1 MASNL
6 DEVIKKNKDYLEQ
19 AQIDALVAASKTYNL
34 QTAGQRAAGLQD
46 ARTSYNT
53 AYRGLQNMGLA
64 GRMSAAPVSGE
75 VPRLGMEIQD
85 NFNRF
90 SQRLEDVQNQRLATL
105 GGNYAA
111 QTMNARAA
119 QAEAEAKARAQ
130 AEAAAQKQREKE
142 EAAAKKAW
150 EKAQAEAEKARQ
162 KAEAAAQKEAS
173 TAEKQRLKEEA
184 QRAAEEAK
192 QQELAAQQ
200 AAQQAQTAYQQQ
212 YTSTQADLEAR
223 KAAKLQA
230 LENAKTLAAAALLGL
245 NTARTDLNKA
255 ATGRVGALSADRD
268 RKAIMDS
275 GDGNME
281 TYRRRVNEELA
292 KYEAAQ
298 AEVAEAERQLGLAS
312 ELTAAEKKKLAELK
326 ATAQA
331 ANSTAADKARRAAD
345 AKQKADTEKSLVN
358 YGAEEQALADEKVRT
373 GAAYTEAQ
381 KKAEDARKAYEQAS
395 AKARA
400 GKATAAEVN
409 NARKAYLNAQE
420 KANNTPKASGIDTE
434 KARTE
439 AAAEKAKLDGMK
451 RTAQMG
457 GAVSDADLQRQQAKY
472 ETATL
477 KANDP
482 DLYSAYVIKNAQGQT
497 PQATEKANQ
506 IIVDRTLDMYGIR
519 KPEWS
524 DSDYKGN
531 VQQYRAVKQMVAQAD
546 QVESGGGITDG
557 IAARLKEKYGFK
569 SIDEAREYVRT
580 FGEERDK
587 RSEYNYYT
595 PAFEAAVK
603 NEGLQ
608 PSKPVNNQEWDY
620 TYRAVNNLPDMDF
633 DTDRPTKT
641 RQQMALVDVEYMT
654 QQQRDAYNAL
664 YETQG
669 IEAANAYAEA
679 IVPIVNIQRASADQ
693 RYYSELAKE
702 HPVAADIMS
711 VGMNLIGN
719 VPAMASKLVTG
730 VQNAVSG
737 ADVPKF
743 IDINSNVNRISTGAS
758 TIRGARTE
766 LVGSGYYRDNATNW
780 LHDHGLL
787 TDNMKQGLDEFNDK
801 AWVNNTLSFLY
812 QSGMSMADSAAAMAI
827 ASMTGAWATDILFFS
842 SAGNEAYNDARQ
854 RGATQEEALS
864 YGILSGFNEALF
876 EHVSVETFMEN
887 FVNSTPALAKN
898 WLAGI
903 ASQSF
908 TEASEEVCT
917 EIANI
922 YADMIA
928 LGDKSDWVKAQKQGP
943 EAFNAMMN
951 DKLKGI
957 GMAGLGGL
965 ISGLGFGVFG
975 GGMNAVRKSKYGST
989 IKSSGLADQYMQQAR
1004 LLGGEDLTYA
1014 ADSYAKKQSNNNA
1027 AELGIK
1033 LEERIKELSE
1043 TKPGAAAKSMDVPA
1057 ALTVVLEGSQ
1067 MSAETGTAVLT
1078 ALGAET
1084 VESMGY
1090 NATSGEALANS
1101 YNERI
1106 GAEGI
1111 TSRSDALA
1119 QAADKIN
1126 NSLQQLRGTGA
1137 MGALRRDVT
1146 SAGFQRAG
1154 AVAEGYAQRRGEQ
1167 TYTAARNAAA
1177 TSVWA
1182 NPTQGLAVTQ
1192 ADGTR
1197 VTPMPGNMTAVE
1209 RAEQERTN
1217 FQTRSTATKGRVTYA
1232 VAGMEARKGLS
1243 NEQTYSEI
1251 QNGLTKEARKKAQVY
1266 EKLADALGVN
1276 MVIHDVMTGTNGFID
1291 EKGNMHVVL
1300 SGKQSVLRVA
1310 AHELTHWMKEH
1321 NDTGYASMREH
1332 LVKDVGQ
1339 ERFDRMLKQKAR
1351 EYGIDISTEKGRTV
1365 ADDEVCAELCE
1376 RMLADTDALER
1387 FAEKDTEAAKTLKD
1401 RLLKILNAIKRALKD
1416 VGNRD
1421 FGSSWSD
1428 LVHEQETIESW
1439 ISNLQTAIENADQ
1452 RASQKT
1458 EETSSDDL
1466 YMDAETERAQE
1477 RKARAET
1484 TSSKG
1489 TYVRGYT
1496 AAEVESVID
1505 AGMIGDR
1512 SNYEGDD
1519 YEKARSMIAQLIP
1532 EVMEDM
1538 SNGDFD
1544 EVQARIR
1551 EVVTNVMETYVASD
1565 DGDLASLREV
1575 FPSVIGV
1582 DNTAKGD
1589 LKAQDQSLFQ
1599 MSAKLSRALG
1609 QRVTLVSEQN
1619 AKGQKNAKFQSS
1631 EKLDELWPRIRD
1643 AYGLSESQD
1652 FSVDTQKLLE
1662 FIESLAGD
1670 RKNAREYFG
1679 STLQGEIDAATEN
1692 LAAAMMNLYNE
1703 KYGATFSL
1711 DTDQISF
1718 GDITKR
1724 DTYSYENL
1732 ISQKDMTV
1740 ISMPPLSSV
1749 KTDGKITSARVSEAG
1764 MKSAE
1769 KVGKK
1774 VAPTVYAIQN
1784 VYTGRNIR
1792 VSTATFTHGLGRE
1805 NIGALRTNAR
1815 LAAVGGEII
1824 KNAIPINMLKPTNA
1838 QAFGTYA
1845 MGCLLN
1851 SGDRQFVAIVNVDM
1865 FTKKASSIEYKEVAH
1880 SISGRITKEA
1890 SRSSTRES
1898 EVNSSATAASK
1909 ISIKDF
1915 LEIVNTTH
1923 RSLLSKSVLDH
1934 FGEER
1939 PKGGTYFKSALFSLD
1954 NPVEETRDLVAVHNL
1969 TGDEL
1974 ARSLKRGGFPM
1985 PSIAVL
1991 KQSQGHSRYGD
2002 VSVVF
2007 GRETI
2012 DPQASRSNKVYGG
2025 DAWTPTY
2032 PTIEYKPNA
2041 KVEEK
2046 ISKKYYELSRKIGYD
2061 KTRPMYNYVTDMER
2075 QLNNNQGE
2083 AAMLQKLYE
2092 DTDMMQV
2099 FLDDT
2104 GKGRVEDIYS
2114 EKRTEMSKE
2123 DRDFYRGFVDELGEN
2138 VVLGYSP
2145 ADNITGTDRIK
2156 HRRQYLSDHR
2166 QEIVNAYKKTL
2177 DNQFGFSKS
2186 EIDNAAAA
2194 LDNRQLIIYLNAM
2207 THLLKDN
2214 GVTVETKFDSDATY
2228 KAIMDK
2234 VDQKEY
2240 REWVDGL
2247 FKGIEEK
2254 SGIRN
2259 NADYWT
2265 RSGNRRSFEALHY
2278 EDTLENV
2285 VKVMREQNQTGNTA
2299 IFSGNAI
2306 WGVAAKDYK
2315 TVSEIK
2321 KDSSRLKTMSEDE
2334 YKQVKEQLGG
2344 RFQSIAQ
2351 SIADKKADNVFI
2363 ALDNAMENIVE
2374 AVRLRKTK
2382 DGILQYLS
2390 QYHDGVTMKT
2400 VDQIVDL
2407 VRDIANMPTEY
2418 FEAKP
2423 MRAVGADEI
2432 KTVIL
2437 PAGRYRNLEADLA
2450 KRGVPVVTYEYG
2462 NDADR
2467 LRALQSAEVSQY
2479 LFSLDTDAI
2488 REAFTVIDTAGMDD
2502 ALKALTGVKHVGT
2515 WALKDISRFLDATA
2529 GKDKDLRN
2537 TLSAIFE
2544 KPHSD
2549 ATGRYARGVERM
2561 QQRVLDIGARAG
2573 VVDANG
2579 RHFDAKKSAAIQ
2591 NIGEGFSNTYTDLK
2605 LKVKDADHVTVRAYE
2620 QGTEKLVVSER
2631 DYTLKELRQAY
2642 GTNAADYVWGRVF
2655 DETQKAQETGK
2666 QAGWVDESVNTRPYT
2681 IEDLQAAFPND
2692 WQQLKQAADEFRDMY
2707 DEYIRDQNNMLRTI
2721 YPYTNEYETVEK
2733 KEKRIEELQ
2742 DRSARHESEVQK
2754 RIDKIEQRI
2763 TAKKEA
2769 AAQQADAIQKRID
2782 GVEAKMAATK
2792 RTDTKKYR
2800 ELQNRAYNLEANKA
2814 NALADAKEYEAVKR
2828 AEIGELNDVLKEYKE
2843 NVKAELKALADA
2855 KAEAQNA
2862 VTKGDSLQRMHRLQY
2877 RSDYFHHF
2885 QEMASGI
2892 QNLRAI
2898 FTNNTDQDISPKIV
2912 GRSENTKAKTK
2923 WAGYYQQRMGG
2934 DYTADALNGMLRY
2947 GQLAEYKLAFDPL
2960 TAYLRDVNKQIRD
2973 INDDTNRD
2981 GLIRYIDQWA
2991 DAIAGKS
2998 HKLDRVISDAGM
3010 APRKAM
3016 QILNWINSRVIQN
3029 TLLYNMRSS
3038 LIQIS
3043 NITNAK
3049 GIVTNNLD
3057 WMNGLRC
3064 WAAAAKGNEAMASIM
3079 AQSNFL
3085 ASRYMDNMQLTES
3098 AVKKAKNFGGWLLGA
3113 LDEVSAKAT
3122 WWAAY
3127 TQYQRNPNAKV
3138 IKNAYRT
3145 YDNAIDYADDVTRRT
3160 HAGRGVGE
3168 LAPAMTSRVISF
3180 VAPFQVEVNN
3190 TFELFKDNVKRGNYL
3205 GLLST
3210 GLSVFLFNTVF
3221 EAIVG
3226 SSPLQFDFI
3235 RAVLDIVL
3243 GFVNDDPEDDDDD
3256 FGILQV
3262 WHRLSGEAFGSLP
3275 YASQIA
3281 GTIDSIVGT
3290 ELSKK
3295 IFGENNDATRYG
3307 NTQIGISAA
3316 VNTVKGLYDIGKNLA
3331 EGKNVRQIN
3340 WIADLD
3346 DLANLTLPMGGKQLT
3361 RSIQGLYTVAQGYAG
3376 SNDKEG
3382 NEKVQFVTDQDVGHY
3397 IHAGLFGKWALTEA
3411 SEYFGEKRLLPQLL
3425 GAYNGPGSSLG
3436 QRVAPHLFGKYE
3448 GPKSSLGKP
3457 VDAKEYKAAL
3467 ETGITGKEYF
3477 TLKSD
3482 LSEYSNEPGA
3492 RAEMMEQSFTPEQK
3506 AKLDFLLITNHGS
3519 KTKVEDGVLYTKDD
3533 NGDWN
3538 KSIKAKDGILYSY
3551 DKKNDEWV
3559 VKTDYTSANMFELS
3573 AMGTKMYAATRG
3585 LMAGGMKAD
3594 AAMSAAR
3601 AYESTKGTPDVIKG
3615 VDDRTVAFRN
3625 MLFESTAY
3633 TAKQKEQIDLA
3644 YIGNKYAADYTDKD
3658 LFELSQGARSRY
3670 EKGVEAKK
3678 LGMPIDEYVKIMEKK
3693 EELTEKNKQLKEEGK
3708 PTVYING
3715 AIREEIL
3722 NSGMT
3727 LEQKQKMDDLLIND
3741 KVDPDYSGD
3750 KTMFEISMIKEPY
3763 HEDTDH
3769 AAQAKEAQSKY
3780 GMKPELYLQ
3789 IYSKW
3794 ATLNAKDENGKTVKG
3809 LKKKRAKEYLES
3821 LNLPK
3826 DQYDYV
3832 WHNICHY

>member
-105 GGNYAA
+105 GGNYAT

-119 QAEAEAKARAQ
+119 QAAAEAKARAQ
-130 AEAAAQKQREKE
+130 AEAAAQREREKAEAAAQKQREKE

-212 YTSTQADLEAR
+212 YTSTQADQEAR

-230 LENAKTLAAAALLGL
+230 LENAKTRAAAALLGL

-275 GDGNME
+275 GDGNMAA
-281 TYRRRVNEELA
+281 YRRRVNEELA

-326 ATAQA
+326 AAAQA

-373 GAAYTEAQ
+373 GVAYTEAQ
-381 KKAEDARKAYEQAS
+381 KKAEEAQKAYERAS

-400 GKATAAEVN
+400 GKGTFAEAN
-409 NARKAYLNAQE
+409 KARKAYLNAQE
-420 KANNTPKASGIDTE
+420 KLERTPKASGIDTK
-434 KARTE
+434 KAKAE

-451 RTAQMG
+451 RNVQMG
-457 GAVSDADLQRQQAKY
+457 ITVSDADLQRQQAKY
-472 ETATL
+472 ETAKL
-477 KANDP
+477 KAEDP

-506 IIVDRTLDMYGIR
+506 IIVDRTLDRYGIR

-669 IEAANAYAEA
+669 IEAANAYAKA
-679 IVPIVNIQRASADQ
+679 IVPIVNIQRAAEDK
-693 RYYSELAKE
+693 RYYSELAKD

-827 ASMTGAWATDILFFS
+827 ASMTGPWATDILFFS

-943 EAFNAMMN
+943 EAFSAMMN

-965 ISGLGFGVFG
+965 ISGLGFGVLG

-989 IKSSGLADQYMQQAR
+989 IKSDGRADQYMQQAR

-1057 ALTVVLEGSQ
+1057 ALTVVLEGSR
-1067 MSAETGTAVLT
+1067 MSAETGNAVLT

-1154 AVAEGYAQRRGEQ
+1154 AVADEYAQRRGEQ

-1232 VAGMEARKGLS
+1232 VAGMQARKGLS

-1351 EYGIDISTEKGRTV
+1351 EYGIDMSTEKGRTV

-1416 VGNRD
+1416 IGNRD

-1439 ISNLQTAIENADQ
+1439 ISNLQTAIDNATNKAEQ
-1452 RASQKT
+1452 SASEKT
-1458 EETSSDDL
+1458 EDSGDL

-1477 RKARAET
+1477 RKARAEAN
-1484 TSSKG
+1484 SSKG

-1544 EVQARIR
+1544 EAQARIR

-1692 LAAAMMNLYNE
+1692 LAAAMMELYNA
-1703 KYGATFSL
+1703 KNGTQFSL
-1711 DTDQISF
+1711 DTDTLRDRTAAITAQNTAEAGGVRNSLDTDYMGLEHRGNGYDGYSMSNNARAAYDAGEMPLSKWTKTSMIDAVRAIDPAKAVLLEGVNTKTLQQHILEPRGWHHTSSMYNRTDFYGIDEELVSELTENEVASWEQISAKPAVKDAF
-1718 GDITKR
+1718 RGDF
-1724 DTYSYENL
+1724 TYIEWTGTRSHPKANVHTLTNVNIQEKGSFY
-1732 ISQKDMTV
+1732 IVMDD
-1740 ISMPPLSSV
+1740 
-1749 KTDGKITSARVSEAG
+1749 DGKVLVKKKVGSNGTEVKSYAEEARRRQLLQDIEIRRIKNSTEAANALYNEYKRTGYERSASGNIYKYGRKPSRWDYDAGIENFFKEGEQRLSPNGSSGYYVETFRNGSWVSEQVG
-1764 MKSAE
+1764 MKETESNLYSLDTDYMRLAE
-1769 KVGKK
+1769 KYKSG
-1774 VAPTVYAIQN
+1774 
-1784 VYTGRNIR
+1784 
-1792 VSTATFTHGLGRE
+1792 TATETE
-1805 NIGALRTNAR
+1805 
-1815 LAAVGGEII
+1815 
-1824 KNAIPINMLKPTNA
+1824 
-1838 QAFGTYA
+1838 
-1845 MGCLLN
+1845 
-1851 SGDRQFVAIVNVDM
+1851 
-1865 FTKKASSIEYKEVAH
+1865 TK
-1880 SISGRITKEA
+1880 
-1890 SRSSTRES
+1890 
-1898 EVNSSATAASK
+1898 
-1909 ISIKDF
+1909 
-1915 LEIVNTTH
+1915 
-1923 RSLLSKSVLDH
+1923 SL
-1934 FGEER
+1934 
-1939 PKGGTYFKSALFSLD
+1939 
-1954 NPVEETRDLVAVHNL
+1954 
-1969 TGDEL
+1969 
-1974 ARSLKRGGFPM
+1974 
-1985 PSIAVL
+1985 
-1991 KQSQGHSRYGD
+1991 Q
-2002 VSVVF
+2002 SVV
-2007 GRETI
+2007 E
-2012 DPQASRSNKVYGG
+2012 QA
-2025 DAWTPTY
+2025 A
-2032 PTIEYKPNA
+2032 
-2041 KVEEK
+2041 
-2046 ISKKYYELSRKIGYD
+2046 
-2061 KTRPMYNYVTDMER
+2061 
-2075 QLNNNQGE
+2075 E
-2083 AAMLQKLYE
+2083 AAMPNSVARGKDGKLIKFFHGTKAEFTKFERSKIGSTGRFEGSGFNFTPYE
-2092 DTDMMQV
+2092 
-2099 FLDDT
+2099 
-2104 GKGRVEDIYS
+2104 GRARSYGGRVLE
-2114 EKRTEMSKE
+2114 
-2123 DRDFYRGFVDELGEN
+2123 G
-2138 VVLGYSP
+2138 
-2145 ADNITGTDRIK
+2145 
-2156 HRRQYLSDHR
+2156 
-2166 QEIVNAYKKTL
+2166 
-2177 DNQFGFSKS
+2177 
-2186 EIDNAAAA
+2186 
-2194 LDNRQLIIYLNAM
+2194 YLNIQ
-2207 THLLKDN
+2207 HPL
-2214 GVTVETKFDSDATY
+2214 S
-2228 KAIMDK
+2228 
-2234 VDQKEY
+2234 
-2240 REWVDGL
+2240 
-2247 FKGIEEK
+2247 
-2254 SGIRN
+2254 
-2259 NADYWT
+2259 
-2265 RSGNRRSFEALHY
+2265 
-2278 EDTLENV
+2278 
-2285 VKVMREQNQTGNTA
+2285 
-2299 IFSGNAI
+2299 
-2306 WGVAAKDYK
+2306 
-2315 TVSEIK
+2315 
-2321 KDSSRLKTMSEDE
+2321 
-2334 YKQVKEQLGG
+2334 
-2344 RFQSIAQ
+2344 
-2351 SIADKKADNVFI
+2351 ADKKTFSVAKLAQLIRNIDPTGDNI
-2363 ALDNAMENIVE
+2363 
-2374 AVRLRKTK
+2374 
-2382 DGILQYLS
+2382 
-2390 QYHDGVTMKT
+2390 
-2400 VDQIVDL
+2400 
-2407 VRDIANMPTEY
+2407 IANYARNTNDYGTPSFIRRESMTTARALLEY
-2418 FEAKP
+2418 NESDVDVYSDLSSADP
-2423 MRAVGADEI
+2423 DAESLIRAFSDMGYDGLIHYDSNGNI
-2432 KTVIL
+2432 KTAVAFSSEQFKL
-2437 PAGRYRNLEADLA
+2437 AD
-2450 KRGVPVVTYEYG
+2450 PVTYDDNG
-2462 NDADR
+2462 NIIPLSERFNQQREDIRYD
-2467 LRALQSAEVSQY
+2467 
-2479 LFSLDTDAI
+2479 LDTDAI
-2488 REAFTVIDTAGMDD
+2488 REAFTVIDTEGMDD

-2573 VVDANG
+2573 VVDKNG

-2721 YPYTNEYETVEK
+2721 YPYTNEYESVEK
-2733 KEKRIEELQ
+2733 IEKAINKKQERLAQHKAAVEQQLQNLQKSLDSKEQEIASK
-2742 DRSARHESEVQK
+2742 
-2754 RIDKIEQRI
+2754 
-2763 TAKKEA
+2763 
-2769 AAQQADAIQKRID
+2769 
-2782 GVEAKMAATK
+2782 K
-2792 RTDTKKYR
+2792 RTDTKAYR
-2800 ELQNRAYNLEANKA
+2800 NMTEQANRISDQIAAVKA
-2814 NALADAKEYEAVKR
+2814 EIAEYEANAK
-2828 AEIGELNDVLKEYKE
+2828 EELAVMN
-2843 NVKAELKALADA
+2843 AA

-2862 VTKGDSLQRMHRLQY
+2862 VNKGDSLQRMHRLQY

-3085 ASRYMDNMQLTES
+3085 ASRYMDNLQLTES
-3098 AVKKAKNFGGWLLGA
+3098 VVKKAKNFGGWLLGA

-3235 RAVLDIVL
+3235 RAVMDIVL

-3256 FGILQV
+3256 YGILQA
-3262 WHRLSGEAFGSLP
+3262 WQRLSGEAFGSLP
-3275 YASQIA
+3275 YAGQIA
-3281 GTIDSIVGT
+3281 SIIGEDVA
-3290 ELSKK
+3290 KK
-3295 IFGENNDATRYG
+3295 IFGEDNDATRYG
-3307 NTQIGISAA
+3307 NTQIGISAVMNA
-3316 VNTVKGLYDIGKNLA
+3316 GKGLYDIGKNLA

-3346 DLANLTLPMGGKQLT
+3346 DLMNLTLPMGGKQLT

-3411 SEYFGEKRLLPQLL
+3411 SEYFGEKRLLPQL
-3425 GAYNGPGSSLG
+3425 
-3436 QRVAPHLFGKYE
+3436 FGKYE

-3457 VDAKEYKAAL
+3457 VDAQEYKAAL
-3467 ETGITGKEYF
+3467 EAGITGKEYF

-3482 LSEYSNEPGA
+3482 LSKYSGEPGA
-3492 RAEMMEQSFTPEQK
+3492 RAEMMEQDFTPEQK
-3506 AKLDFLLITNHGS
+3506 AKLDALLITNHGS

-3559 VKTDYTSANMFELS
+3559 VKTDYTSAIMFELS
-3573 AMGTKMYAATRG
+3573 AMGTKMYTATRG
-3585 LMAGGMKAD
+3585 LMAGGMNAD

-3601 AYESTKGTPDVIKG
+3601 AYDSTKGTPDVIKG

-3644 YIGNKYAADYTDKD
+3644 YIGNKYAADYTDKE
-3658 LFELSQGARSRY
+3658 LFELSQGTRSRY

-3678 LGMPIDEYVKIMEKK
+3678 LGMPVDEYVKIMEKK
-3693 EELTEKNKQLKEEGK
+3693 DELTEKNKQLKEEGK

-3722 NSGMT
+3722 NSSMT

-3741 KVDPDYSGD
+3741 NVDPDYSGN
-3750 KTMFEISMIKEPY
+3750 KTMFEISMIKEQY

-3789 IYSKW
+3789 IYRKW
-3794 ATLNAKDENGKTVKG
+3794 STLNAKDENGKTVKN

>member
-1 MASNL
+1 MPSNY
-6 DEVIKKNKDYLEQ
+6 DDVIRKNREYLTQ
-19 AQIDALVAASKTYNL
+19 AQISALAAAAKEYNI
-34 QTAGQRAAGLQD
+34 QNAGQRAGALASAREQYDAG
-46 ARTSYNT
+46 
-53 AYRGLQNMGLA
+53 YRGLQNMGLA
-64 GRMSAAPVSGE
+64 GNISGADTSGE
-75 VPRLGMEIQD
+75 VPRLRAEIAAPFD
-85 NFNRF
+85 SFNR
-90 SQRLEDVQNQRLATL
+90 RLNDVENKRINAL
-105 GGNYAA
+105 GGQFA
-111 QTMNARAA
+111 QQTQAARAA
-119 QAEAEAKARAQ
+119 AAAARAQ
-130 AEAAAQKQREKE
+130 AEAQAAQ
-142 EAAAKKAW
+142 A
-150 EKAQAEAEKARQ
+150 KAQA
-162 KAEAAAQKEAS
+162 
-173 TAEKQRLKEEA
+173 
-184 QRAAEEAK
+184 
-192 QQELAAQQ
+192 
-200 AAQQAQTAYQQQ
+200 
-212 YTSTQADLEAR
+212 D
-223 KAAKLQA
+223 
-230 LENAKTLAAAALLGL
+230 AAAAAARGARGQYDIDRSQTALIGERGEKSMPSKKAIDTYRQSGKALEDLKAIEATRTAVANAQKAQQDGMLRTQQIKERAAVMAAASVLGVQTVGTDNMAL
-245 NTARTDLNKA
+245 VRSVNNAQSSGAKRTEQLKGYADTATANRYD
-255 ATGRVGALSADRD
+255 ATGLGRLDQGEQERTAEGA
-268 RKAIMDS
+268 K
-275 GDGNME
+275 E
-281 TYRRRVNEELA
+281 
-292 KYEAAQ
+292 
-298 AEVAEAERQLGLAS
+298 
-312 ELTAAEKKKLAELK
+312 
-326 ATAQA
+326 
-331 ANSTAADKARRAAD
+331 
-345 AKQKADTEKSLVN
+345 
-358 YGAEEQALADEKVRT
+358 
-373 GAAYTEAQ
+373 
-381 KKAEDARKAYEQAS
+381 AYERVSVQ
-395 AKARA
+395 ARA
-400 GKATAAEVN
+400 GKATAEQVN
-409 NARKAYLNAQE
+409 TARQAFLNAQKSADE
-420 KANNTPKASGIDTE
+420 TPKAFDIDHE
-434 KARTE
+434 AARKE

-587 RSEYNYYT
+587 RSEYNYYA

-620 TYRAVNNLPDMDF
+620 TYRAVNNLPDFDF

-669 IEAANAYAEA
+669 IEAANAYAKA
-679 IVPIVNIQRASADQ
+679 IVPIVNLQRASDDQ

-758 TIRGARTE
+758 TIRGARSE

-827 ASMTGAWATDILFFS
+827 ASMTGPWATDILFFS

-887 FVNSTPALAKN
+887 FVNSTPALAKS
-898 WLAGI
+898 WLAGM

-943 EAFNAMMN
+943 EAFSAMMN
-951 DKLKGI
+951 DKLKDI

-1057 ALTVVLEGSQ
+1057 ALTVVLEGSR
-1067 MSAETGTAVLT
+1067 MSAETGTTVLT

-1154 AVAEGYAQRRGEQ
+1154 AVADEYAQRRGEQ

-1197 VTPMPGNMTAVE
+1197 ITPMPGNMTAVE

-1232 VAGMEARKGLS
+1232 VAGMEARKGLT

-1351 EYGIDISTEKGRTV
+1351 EYGIDMSTEKGRTV

-1439 ISNLQTAIENADQ
+1439 ISNLQTAIDNATNKAEQ
-1452 RASQKT
+1452 SASEKT
-1458 EETSSDDL
+1458 EDSGDL

-1477 RKARAET
+1477 RKARAEA
-1484 TSSKG
+1484 TSSNG

-1538 SNGDFD
+1538 GNGDFD
-1544 EVQARIR
+1544 EAQARIR

-1619 AKGQKNAKFQSS
+1619 AKGNKNAKFQSS

-1692 LAAAMMNLYNE
+1692 LAAAMMELYNA
-1703 KYGATFSL
+1703 KNGTQFSL
-1711 DTDQISF
+1711 DTDYM
-1718 GDITKR
+1718 R
-1724 DTYSYENL
+1724 L
-1732 ISQKDMTV
+1732 
-1740 ISMPPLSSV
+1740 
-1749 KTDGKITSARVSEAG
+1749 
-1764 MKSAE
+1764 AE
-1769 KVGKK
+1769 KYKSG
-1774 VAPTVYAIQN
+1774 
-1784 VYTGRNIR
+1784 
-1792 VSTATFTHGLGRE
+1792 TATETE
-1805 NIGALRTNAR
+1805 
-1815 LAAVGGEII
+1815 
-1824 KNAIPINMLKPTNA
+1824 
-1838 QAFGTYA
+1838 
-1845 MGCLLN
+1845 
-1851 SGDRQFVAIVNVDM
+1851 
-1865 FTKKASSIEYKEVAH
+1865 TK
-1880 SISGRITKEA
+1880 
-1890 SRSSTRES
+1890 
-1898 EVNSSATAASK
+1898 
-1909 ISIKDF
+1909 
-1915 LEIVNTTH
+1915 
-1923 RSLLSKSVLDH
+1923 SL
-1934 FGEER
+1934 
-1939 PKGGTYFKSALFSLD
+1939 
-1954 NPVEETRDLVAVHNL
+1954 
-1969 TGDEL
+1969 
-1974 ARSLKRGGFPM
+1974 
-1985 PSIAVL
+1985 
-1991 KQSQGHSRYGD
+1991 Q
-2002 VSVVF
+2002 SVV
-2007 GRETI
+2007 E
-2012 DPQASRSNKVYGG
+2012 QA
-2025 DAWTPTY
+2025 A
-2032 PTIEYKPNA
+2032 
-2041 KVEEK
+2041 
-2046 ISKKYYELSRKIGYD
+2046 
-2061 KTRPMYNYVTDMER
+2061 
-2075 QLNNNQGE
+2075 E
-2083 AAMLQKLYE
+2083 AAMPNSVARGKDGKLIKFFHGTKAEFTKFERSKIGSTGRFEGSGFNFTPYE
-2092 DTDMMQV
+2092 
-2099 FLDDT
+2099 
-2104 GKGRVEDIYS
+2104 GRARSYGGRVLE
-2114 EKRTEMSKE
+2114 
-2123 DRDFYRGFVDELGEN
+2123 G
-2138 VVLGYSP
+2138 
-2145 ADNITGTDRIK
+2145 
-2156 HRRQYLSDHR
+2156 
-2166 QEIVNAYKKTL
+2166 
-2177 DNQFGFSKS
+2177 
-2186 EIDNAAAA
+2186 
-2194 LDNRQLIIYLNAM
+2194 YLNIQ
-2207 THLLKDN
+2207 HPL
-2214 GVTVETKFDSDATY
+2214 S
-2228 KAIMDK
+2228 
-2234 VDQKEY
+2234 
-2240 REWVDGL
+2240 
-2247 FKGIEEK
+2247 
-2254 SGIRN
+2254 
-2259 NADYWT
+2259 
-2265 RSGNRRSFEALHY
+2265 
-2278 EDTLENV
+2278 
-2285 VKVMREQNQTGNTA
+2285 
-2299 IFSGNAI
+2299 
-2306 WGVAAKDYK
+2306 
-2315 TVSEIK
+2315 
-2321 KDSSRLKTMSEDE
+2321 
-2334 YKQVKEQLGG
+2334 
-2344 RFQSIAQ
+2344 
-2351 SIADKKADNVFI
+2351 ADKKTFSVAKLAQLIRNIDPTGDNI
-2363 ALDNAMENIVE
+2363 
-2374 AVRLRKTK
+2374 
-2382 DGILQYLS
+2382 
-2390 QYHDGVTMKT
+2390 
-2400 VDQIVDL
+2400 
-2407 VRDIANMPTEY
+2407 IANYARNTNDYGTPSFIRRESMTTARALLEY
-2418 FEAKP
+2418 NESDVDVYSDLSSADP
-2423 MRAVGADEI
+2423 DAESLIRAFSDMGYDGLIHYDSNGNI
-2432 KTVIL
+2432 KTAVAFSSEQFKL
-2437 PAGRYRNLEADLA
+2437 AD
-2450 KRGVPVVTYEYG
+2450 PVTYDDNG
-2462 NDADR
+2462 NIIPLSERFNTDKEDIR
-2467 LRALQSAEVSQY
+2467 Y
-2479 LFSLDTDAI
+2479 DLDTDAI
-2488 REAFTVIDTAGMDD
+2488 REAFTVIDTEGMDD

-2573 VVDANG
+2573 VVDAKG
-2579 RHFDAKKSAAIQ
+2579 RHFDSKKSAAIQ

-2642 GTNAADYVWGRVF
+2642 GTNAADYVWSRVF

-2721 YPYTNEYETVEK
+2721 YPYTNEYESVEK
-2733 KEKRIEELQ
+2733 IEK
-2742 DRSARHESEVQK
+2742 A
-2754 RIDKIEQRI
+2754 IDKKQERLAQHKAAVEQQLQNLQ
-2763 TAKKEA
+2763 KSLDSKEQEIA
-2769 AAQQADAIQKRID
+2769 SK
-2782 GVEAKMAATK
+2782 K
-2792 RTDTKKYR
+2792 RTDTKAYR
-2800 ELQNRAYNLEANKA
+2800 NLTEQANRISDQIATVKA
-2814 NALADAKEYEAVKR
+2814 EIAEYEA
-2828 AEIGELNDVLKEYKE
+2828 
-2843 NVKAELKALADA
+2843 NVKEELAVMNAA

-2892 QNLRAI
+2892 QNLKAI

-2991 DAIAGKS
+2991 DSIAGKS
-2998 HKLDRVISDAGM
+2998 HKLDRMISDAGM

-3085 ASRYMDNMQLTES
+3085 ASRYMGNMQLTES
-3098 AVKKAKNFGGWLLGA
+3098 AVKKAKNFGGWMLGA
-3113 LDEVSAKAT
+3113 LDEISAKAT

-3138 IKNAYRT
+3138 IKNAYRA

-3168 LAPAMTSRVISF
+3168 LAPAMTSRVINF

-3221 EAIVG
+3221 EALVG

-3243 GFVNDDPEDDDDD
+3243 GFVNDDPKDDDDD
-3256 FGILQV
+3256 YGILQA
-3262 WHRLSGEAFGSLP
+3262 WQRLGGEAFGSLP
-3275 YASQIA
+3275 YAGQIA
-3281 GTIDSIVGT
+3281 SIIGEDVA
-3290 ELSKK
+3290 KK
-3295 IFGENNDATRYG
+3295 IFGEDNDATRYG

-3316 VNTVKGLYDIGKNLA
+3316 MNAGKGLYDIGKNLA

-3346 DLANLTLPMGGKQLT
+3346 DLMNLTLPMGGKQLT

-3397 IHAGLFGKWALTEA
+3397 IHAALFGKWALTEA
-3411 SEYFGEKRLLPQLL
+3411 SEYFGEKRLLPQL
-3425 GAYNGPGSSLG
+3425 
-3436 QRVAPHLFGKYE
+3436 FGKYE

-3457 VDAKEYKAAL
+3457 VDAQEYKAAL
-3467 ETGITGKEYF
+3467 EAGITGKEYF

-3482 LSEYSNEPGA
+3482 LSEYSGVA
-3492 RAEMMEQSFTPEQK
+3492 GKRAEMMEQSFTPEQK
-3506 AKLDFLLITNHGS
+3506 AKLDALLFSGS
-3519 KTKVEDGVLYTKDD
+3519 NETKAVGSVVYQKSSDGEWKVKADYANQNMMDLSQQGDKIYTGTLETMKATKLPQDQAALVASMWD
-3533 NGDWN
+3533 
-3538 KSIKAKDGILYSY
+3538 KAKEADDSKAAFRDMLR
-3551 DKKNDEWV
+3551 DNKN
-3559 VKTDYTSANMFELS
+3559 L
-3573 AMGTKMYAATRG
+3573 
-3585 LMAGGMKAD
+3585 
-3594 AAMSAAR
+3594 
-3601 AYESTKGTPDVIKG
+3601 
-3615 VDDRTVAFRN
+3615 TVA
-3625 MLFESTAY
+3625 
-3633 TAKQKEQIDLA
+3633 QKEALDLQ
-3644 YIGNKYAADYTDKD
+3644 YCGNKYAADYSDPELYD
-3658 LFELSQGARSRY
+3658 LSVTNRTVY
-3670 EKGVEAKK
+3670 EKAKEAKEN
-3678 LGMPIDEYVKIMEKK
+3678 GVPVKTFTDLNGKKQEHEGTGQAAYMRQEIMKTN
-3693 EELTEKNKQLKEEGK
+3693 LS
-3708 PTVYING
+3708 
-3715 AIREEIL
+3715 A
-3722 NSGMT
+3722 
-3727 LEQKQKMDDLLIND
+3727 KQKELLDDLLVSADGRN
-3741 KVDPDYSGD
+3741 PDYSTQAWFDVSMLG
-3750 KTMFEISMIKEPY
+3750 KSQYETAQQGAKVGLKPETYMAAYNKYKEI
-3763 HEDTDH
+3763 
-3769 AAQAKEAQSKY
+3769 QAKDSDGKYVNTKAEARKL
-3780 GMKPELYLQ
+3780 M
-3789 IYSKW
+3789 
-3794 ATLNAKDENGKTVKG
+3794 
-3809 LKKKRAKEYLES
+3809 KEYLDGLTIS
-3821 LNLPK
+3821 APV
-3826 DQYDYV
+3826 YDYIWYNV
-3832 WHNICHY
+3832 FKQKKK

>member
-1 MASNL
+1 MPSNY
-6 DEVIKKNKDYLEQ
+6 DDVIRKNREYLTQ
-19 AQIDALVAASKTYNL
+19 AQISALAAAAKEYNI
-34 QTAGQRAAGLQD
+34 QNAGQRAGALASAREQYDAG
-46 ARTSYNT
+46 
-53 AYRGLQNMGLA
+53 YRGLQNMGLA
-64 GRMSAAPVSGE
+64 GNISGVDTSGE
-75 VPRLGMEIQD
+75 VPRLRAEIAAPFD
-85 NFNRF
+85 SFNR
-90 SQRLEDVQNQRLATL
+90 RLNDVENKRLNAL
-105 GGNYAA
+105 GGHLA
-111 QTMNARAA
+111 QQTQAVRAA
-119 QAEAEAKARAQ
+119 EAAARAQ
-130 AEAAAQKQREKE
+130 A
-142 EAAAKKAW
+142 
-150 EKAQAEAEKARQ
+150 KAQA
-162 KAEAAAQKEAS
+162 
-173 TAEKQRLKEEA
+173 
-184 QRAAEEAK
+184 
-192 QQELAAQQ
+192 
-200 AAQQAQTAYQQQ
+200 
-212 YTSTQADLEAR
+212 D
-223 KAAKLQA
+223 
-230 LENAKTLAAAALLGL
+230 AAAAAARGASGQHEIDRSQTALIGERGEKSMPSKKAIDTYRQSGKALEDLKAIEATRTAVANAQKAQQDGMLRTQQIKERAAVMAAASVLGVQTVGTDNMAL
-245 NTARTDLNKA
+245 VRSVNNAQASGAKRTEQLKGYADTATANRYD
-255 ATGRVGALSADRD
+255 ATGLGRLDQG
-268 RKAIMDS
+268 
-275 GDGNME
+275 E
-281 TYRRRVNEELA
+281 
-292 KYEAAQ
+292 Q
-298 AEVAEAERQLGLAS
+298 ER
-312 ELTAAEKKKLAELK
+312 TAAGAKEAYDRVS
-326 ATAQA
+326 AQ
-331 ANSTAADKARRAAD
+331 
-345 AKQKADTEKSLVN
+345 
-358 YGAEEQALADEKVRT
+358 
-373 GAAYTEAQ
+373 
-381 KKAEDARKAYEQAS
+381 
-395 AKARA
+395 ARA
-400 GKATAAEVN
+400 GKATAEQLN
-409 NARKAYLNAQE
+409 TARQAFLNAQKSADE
-420 KANNTPKASGIDTE
+420 TPKAFDIDQE
-434 KARTE
+434 AARKE

-451 RTAQMG
+451 RTAQLG
-457 GAVSDADLQRQQAKY
+457 GTVSDADLQRQQAKY

-620 TYRAVNNLPDMDF
+620 TYRAVNNLPDMDS

-679 IVPIVNIQRASADQ
+679 IVPIVNIQRAAEDK
-693 RYYSELAKE
+693 RYYSELAKD

-766 LVGSGYYRDNATNW
+766 LVGSGYYRDEATGKLRTATDW
-780 LHDHGLL
+780 LHSHGLL
-787 TDNMKQGLDEFNDK
+787 SDGMKNGLENAWEGLDNFNDK

-898 WLAGI
+898 WLAGM

-943 EAFNAMMN
+943 EAFSAMLN

-975 GGMNAVRKSKYGST
+975 GGMNAVRKSKYGGT

-1057 ALTVVLEGSQ
+1057 ALTVVLEGSR

-1119 QAADKIN
+1119 KAADKIN

-1154 AVAEGYAQRRGEQ
+1154 AVAEEYAQRRGEQ

-1197 VTPMPGNMTAVE
+1197 ITPMPGNMTAVE

-1232 VAGMEARKGLS
+1232 VAGMEARKGLT

-1351 EYGIDISTEKGRTV
+1351 EYGIDMSTEKGRTV

-1387 FAEKDTEAAKTLKD
+1387 FAEKDTEAARTLKD

-1439 ISNLQTAIENADQ
+1439 ISNLQTAIENATNKAEQ
-1452 RASQKT
+1452 SASEKT
-1458 EETSSDDL
+1458 EDSGDL

-1477 RKARAET
+1477 RKARAEAT
-1484 TSSKG
+1484 NSKG

-1544 EVQARIR
+1544 EAQARIR

-1565 DGDLASLREV
+1565 DGDLASLREA

-1692 LAAAMMNLYNE
+1692 LAAAMMELYNA
-1703 KYGATFSL
+1703 KNGTQFSL
-1711 DTDQISF
+1711 DTDALRKENKGM
-1718 GDITKR
+1718 GDIRKEE
-1724 DTYSYENL
+1724 TYSYDNL
-1732 ISQKDMTV
+1732 VNQDPMFVYDMPALGTLKTGNSIDLEKV
-1740 ISMPPLSSV
+1740 SDMGLKNAASV
-1749 KTDGKITSARVSEAG
+1749 G
-1764 MKSAE
+1764 E
-1769 KVGKK
+1769 KVGE
-1774 VAPTVYAIQN
+1774 TEYSIQN
-1784 VYTGRNIR
+1784 RYTKNQIR
-1792 VSTATFTHGLGRE
+1792 LSKNAIEHGLNVDDASR
-1805 NIGALRTNAR
+1805 LRTNAR
-1815 LAAVGGEII
+1815 LAAISGTIV
-1824 KNAIPINMLKPTNA
+1824 KNAIPINAVTPKNK
-1838 QAFGTYA
+1838 QASWAYV
-1845 MGCLLN
+1845 MCCLLN
-1851 SGDRQFVAIVNVDM
+1851 SGDRQFIAAVHVNQ
-1865 FTKKASSIEYKEVAH
+1865 FTNAVENIDFKEVVH
-1880 SISGRITKEA
+1880 SVSGRITKEA
-1890 SRSSTRES
+1890 DRSSTRETG
-1898 EVNSSATAASK
+1898 NNPATSASN
-1909 ISIKDF
+1909 ISIADF
-1915 LEIVNTTH
+1915 LDIVNNTY
-1923 RSLLSKSVLDH
+1923 RSILSQSVLNH
-1934 FGEER
+1934 YGEER
-1939 PKGGTYFKSALFSLD
+1939 PANGLFSKDAIYSLD
-1954 NPVEETRDLVAVHNL
+1954 TDSLRSQKEYEQKRDELYSSLTSAKDKLRKAEAKRKEVLESKEYNDAVEAV
-1969 TGDEL
+1969 TKAKGDEL
-1974 ARSLKRGGFPM
+1974 
-1985 PSIAVL
+1985 
-1991 KQSQGHSRYGD
+1991 
-2002 VSVVF
+2002 
-2007 GRETI
+2007 
-2012 DPQASRSNKVYGG
+2012 
-2025 DAWTPTY
+2025 DAA
-2032 PTIEYKPNA
+2032 I
-2041 KVEEK
+2041 
-2046 ISKKYYELSRKIGYD
+2046 KKYVAFMNESGANGAQREIDALKKD
-2061 KTRPMYNYVTDMER
+2061 VER
-2075 QLNNNQGE
+2075 L
-2083 AAMLQKLYE
+2083 
-2092 DTDMMQV
+2092 
-2099 FLDDT
+2099 
-2104 GKGRVEDIYS
+2104 
-2114 EKRTEMSKE
+2114 SKE
-2123 DRDFYRGFVDELGEN
+2123 FDDLVSGKQQSDRVR
-2138 VVLGYSP
+2138 
-2145 ADNITGTDRIK
+2145 
-2156 HRRQYLSDHR
+2156 
-2166 QEIVNAYKKTL
+2166 
-2177 DNQFGFSKS
+2177 
-2186 EIDNAAAA
+2186 
-2194 LDNRQLIIYLNAM
+2194 
-2207 THLLKDN
+2207 
-2214 GVTVETKFDSDATY
+2214 
-2228 KAIMDK
+2228 AI
-2234 VDQKEY
+2234 
-2240 REWVDGL
+2240 
-2247 FKGIEEK
+2247 EK
-2254 SGIRN
+2254 SGLSEQDYDRKQAGKEFGYTPYFYDAGYMLPDGKLLNFSGEKGRHFGTRGQDHRAIGTIYEDSEGSEAMIRFMN
-2259 NADYWT
+2259 GGNIRVMAETPGIDISNVTEPT
-2265 RSGNRRSFEALHY
+2265 REQYAKIRSFAQESAGKRFFNVDISDENGNSVGALTY
-2278 EDTLENV
+2278 DGRVSPDKV
-2285 VKVMREQNQTGNTA
+2285 VN
-2299 IFSGNAI
+2299 
-2306 WGVAAKDYK
+2306 D
-2315 TVSEIK
+2315 IK
-2321 KDSSRLKTMSEDE
+2321 
-2334 YKQVKEQLGG
+2334 
-2344 RFQSIAQ
+2344 
-2351 SIADKKADNVFI
+2351 
-2363 ALDNAMENIVE
+2363 
-2374 AVRLRKTK
+2374 
-2382 DGILQYLS
+2382 
-2390 QYHDGVTMKT
+2390 H
-2400 VDQIVDL
+2400 
-2407 VRDIANMPTEY
+2407 Y
-2418 FEAKP
+2418 FET
-2423 MRAVGADEI
+2423 GEI
-2432 KTVIL
+2432 
-2437 PAGRYRNLEADLA
+2437 RQ
-2450 KRGVPVVTYEYG
+2450 
-2462 NDADR
+2462 
-2467 LRALQSAEVSQY
+2467 QSDMSRFLY
-2479 LFSLDTDAI
+2479 SLDTDAI
-2488 REAFTVIDTAGMDD
+2488 REARQAFTVIDTEGMDD

-2573 VVDANG
+2573 VVDAKG

-2742 DRSARHESEVQK
+2742 ERSARHESEVQK

-2769 AAQQADAIQKRID
+2769 AEQQADAIQKRID

-2800 ELQNRAYNLEANKA
+2800 ELQNRAYNLEADKA

-3168 LAPAMTSRVISF
+3168 LAPAMTSRVINF

-3316 VNTVKGLYDIGKNLA
+3316 VNTGKGLYDIGKNLA

-3346 DLANLTLPMGGKQLT
+3346 DLVNLTLPMGGKQLT

-3436 QRVAPHLFGKYE
+3436 QRVAPRLFGKYE

-3457 VDAKEYKAAL
+3457 VDAQEYKAAL
-3467 ETGITGKEYF
+3467 EAGITGKEYF

-3482 LSEYSNEPGA
+3482 LSEYSSEPEA
-3492 RAEMMEQSFTPEQK
+3492 RAEMMEQNFTPEQK

-3644 YIGNKYAADYTDKD
+3644 YIGNKYAADYSDPELYD
-3658 LFELSQGARSRY
+3658 LSVTNRTVY
-3670 EKGVEAKK
+3670 EKAKEAKAQ
-3678 LGMPIDEYVKIMEKK
+3678 GIPVKTVSDLAGKKQEHEGSGQAAYMRQEIMKTN
-3693 EELTEKNKQLKEEGK
+3693 LS
-3708 PTVYING
+3708 
-3715 AIREEIL
+3715 A
-3722 NSGMT
+3722 
-3727 LEQKQKMDDLLIND
+3727 KQKELLDDLLVSADGRN
-3741 KVDPDYSGD
+3741 PDYSTQAWFDVSMLG
-3750 KTMFEISMIKEPY
+3750 KSQYETAQQGAKVGLKPETYMAAYNKYKEI
-3763 HEDTDH
+3763 
-3769 AAQAKEAQSKY
+3769 QAKDSDGKYVNTKAEARKL
-3780 GMKPELYLQ
+3780 M
-3789 IYSKW
+3789 
-3794 ATLNAKDENGKTVKG
+3794 
-3809 LKKKRAKEYLES
+3809 KEYLDGLTIS
-3821 LNLPK
+3821 APV
-3826 DQYDYV
+3826 YDYIWYNV
-3832 WHNICHY
+3832 FKQKKK